1 MARTMPNKTTHSP
14 ALDAD
19 WVAISRRLVRFATA
33 LTGRRDEAED
43 LTQQAI
49 ATVLARRPEMAGHIG
64 FARRTLVRVWLDRE
78 RSVRRRMARITRLA
92 AWGGVPG
99 AETSERDERDE
110 QIRRVRSEIER
121 LPARQRAVV
130 TLRLVEGLTYEQIAE
145 AMECDVGAVRS
156 NLHLARMKLRSVL
169 GDGLGDG
176 R

>member
-78 RSVRRRMARITRLA
+78 RSVRRRMARLSQFA
-92 AWGGVPG
+92 AWGSGRG
-99 AETSERDERDE
+99 SAGESADERDE
-110 QIRRVRSEIER
+110 QVQRVRSEIER

-145 AMECDVGAVRS
+145 AMECDVGAVRA
-156 NLHLARMKLRSVL
+156 NLHLARTKLRSVL
-169 GDGLGDG
+169 GDGDG